1 MQIETLPRLPARS
14 NGRFASIAL
23 VAGIHVI
30 AIYALVTALNP
41 NLIPLR
47 PNHTDVIIFHPKS
60 RPLPLPSP
68 VPFPTKLTQPS
79 EPVLHPPRLDIA
91 NPDMP
96 PLPPMHNGGS
106 AAGNAPAPIT
116 FEPLLPILA
125 THTTPEYPAV
135 ATRLGEQGSVQLSI
149 KVDEHG
155 TATDASVIASSGHDV
170 LDSAAIAWVK
180 AHWKYKPALRNG
192 IPIAVTAQAIV
203 TFRLTA
209 APD

>member
-14 NGRFASIAL
+14 NSRFASIAL

-30 AIYALVTALNP
+30 AIFALVTALNP
-41 NLIPLR
+41 NLIPVR
-47 PNHTDVIIFHPKS
+47 PNHTDVTIFQSHS
-60 RPLPLPSP
+60 RSLPLPSP

-79 EPVLHPPRLDIA
+79 EPVLHPPKLDIT
-91 NPDMP
+91 NSDMP
-96 PLPPMHNGGS
+96 TLPPMPNGG
-106 AAGNAPAPIT
+106 AAPGSVPAPST

-135 ATRLGEQGSVQLSI
+135 ATRLGEQGSVRLSI
-149 KVDEHG
+149 KVDENG
-155 TATDASVIASSGHDV
+155 TVTDASVITSSGHGV

-180 AHWKYKPALRNG
+180 AHWKYKPAQRNG

-203 TFRLTA
+203 TFRLSA